1 MENIKS
7 EKNINKEDYY
17 KKTKNNDYADAV
29 KGLKEDAKS
38 LTMQLKHLANEGK
51 HNEYIACLKALKET
65 LNLIH
70 QYDWQPYFS
79 KYRVNDLDDSDSHYE
94 VATWE
99 QNSDN
104 EIRNHKRYELK
115 SPENLNGE
123 SIRKGVSCSN
133 GEKHVMTDD
142 EMDNFEEK
150 FDKEM
155 NSMKNVFKENMRVF
169 EDMNRSFGRFFE
181 SPFGS
186 LKMFNE

>member
-1 MENIKS
+1 MENIKN
-7 EKNINKEDYY
+7 EKNINKEDYD
-17 KKTKNNDYADAV
+17 KKTKTNDYVDAV
-29 KGLKEDAKS
+29 KGLKEDVRS

-70 QYDWQPYFS
+70 QYDWQPQFS
-79 KYRVNDLDDSDSHYE
+79 KYRVNDLDGSDSHYE
-94 VATWE
+94 VAMWE

-115 SPENLNGE
+115 SPENLNDD
-123 SIRKGVSCSN
+123 SIRKGVSYSN

-142 EMDNFEEK
+142 EMDDFEEK

-155 NSMKNVFKENMRVF
+155 NSMKNVFKDNMRAF
-169 EDMNRSFGRFFE
+169 EDMNRSFSNFTHLL
-181 SPFGS
+181 P
-186 LKMFNE
+186 